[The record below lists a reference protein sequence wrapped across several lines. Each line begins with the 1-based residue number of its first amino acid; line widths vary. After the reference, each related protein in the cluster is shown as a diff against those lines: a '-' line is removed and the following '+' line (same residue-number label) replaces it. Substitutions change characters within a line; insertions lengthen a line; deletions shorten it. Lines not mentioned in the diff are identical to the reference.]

1 MRTALTLGICLAI
14 ALGIVVC
21 AAPGTA
27 QARIIRLEI
36 ARGESP
42 AFGGASFGGIGTYE
56 RLIGRA
62 YGEVDPQHPL
72 NAIIQDIELAPRNAR
87 GLVEYATDVDILTPT
102 DPARGNGVLFF
113 NVVNRGNK
121 GGLPSYNARM
131 GGDVAANNRLASP
144 GDGFMMREGYTI
156 VWFGWQADVLPGNDR
171 MTMHVPIARNPDG
184 TPITG
189 IVRSEIVV
197 VTPTATVNLSTGY
210 FTQFSHA
217 SYLTVSTD
225 NRTPLADGF
234 VPTLTVRVREG
245 EARQPIPNTAWSFAA
260 CPDGGTPHPSETQVC
275 YAAQFQPGRLYEL
288 IYRAKDPTVL
298 GLGYAAMRD
307 LAAFFKHEPRDA
319 SGTANPIYRPGA
331 KAVIQGSSQSGRNI
345 RTFLHLGFNQD
356 EGGRIVYEGALPHI
370 GGGLAALNIRFAQAG
385 RAWGEQIDHLY
396 PAYDFPFT
404 YARITD
410 PITGRTQGILD
421 RCRTTNTCPRIFH
434 VATALEM
441 WEGRQSLGLTDP
453 LGTRDVADPD
463 NVRTYLMASTQHG
476 SAPLPLLAQPP
487 FGNCQQQPNPNPQL
501 WTMRAL
507 LVAFTRWVR
516 DDVAPPSS
524 AVPRLAEHTLVPPE
538 DVGFP
543 HIPANTYGGVPRPA
557 VKFLRLTN
565 PLSVL
570 DFGPQYRPQDSS
582 GILTVEPPRLGS
594 RPYRLLV
601 PQVDTDGND
610 VAGIRS
616 VHLQVPVGTYTGWNL
631 FRAGRFED
639 GFCSLQG
646 SFIPFARTHAERL
659 ATGDARPSI
668 EERYPTREAY
678 VDAVRRAANELV
690 TQQFLL
696 ADDAA
701 TLVAEAEKEG
711 IRLAP

>member
-1 MRTALTLGICLAI
+1 MPRAVSSTLCLAI
-14 ALGIVVC
+14 ASVVLFC
-21 AAPGTA
+21 TAPETA
-27 QARIIRLEI
+27 EARITRLEI
-36 ARGESP
+36 TSVESP
-42 AFGGASFGGIGTYE
+42 AFGGASFDGVGPYE

-62 YGEVDPQHPL
+62 YGEVDPKHAL
-72 NAIIQDIELAPRNAR
+72 NAVIQDIELAPRNAR
-87 GLVEYATDVDILTPT
+87 GLVEYSTDVDILKPI

-121 GGLPSYNARM
+121 GGLPSYNA
-131 GGDVAANNRLASP
+131 GTGDLAANNRLASP

-156 VWFGWQADVLPGNDR
+156 VWFGWQADVLPGNNR
-171 MTMHVPIARNPDG
+171 VTMQVPIARNPDG

-197 VTPTATVNLSTGY
+197 ATPTATVNLSTGY
-210 FTQFSHA
+210 FTQFTHA
-217 SYLTVSTD
+217 SYPTVSTD

-234 VPTLTVRVREG
+234 VPTLTVRARAG
-245 EARQPIPNTAWSFAA
+245 EARQPIPNTEWSFAA
-260 CPDGGTPHPSETQVC
+260 CPDGGPPRPSETQLC
-275 YAAQFQPGRLYEL
+275 YATQFQPGRLYEL
-288 IYRAKDPTVL
+288 VYRAKDPTVL

-331 KAVIQGSSQSGRNI
+331 KAAIQGSSQSGRNI

-356 EGGRIVYEGALPHI
+356 EAGRIVYEGALPHI
-370 GGGLAALNIRFAQAG
+370 GGGLAALNIRFAHAG
-385 RAWGEQIDHLY
+385 RAWGEQVDHLY

-404 YARITD
+404 YARIND

-421 RCRTTNTCPRIFH
+421 RCRATNTCPRIFH

-453 LGTRDVADPD
+453 LGTTDVADPEG
-463 NVRTYLMASTQHG
+463 VRTYIMASTQHG
-476 SAPLPLLAQPP
+476 SAPLPLATQPP

-516 DDVAPPSS
+516 DDVAPPASV
-524 AVPRLAEHTLVPPE
+524 VPRIADRTLVPPE
-538 DVGFP
+538 DVRFP
-543 HIPANTYGGVPRPA
+543 SIPANTYGGVPRPA
-557 VKFLRLTN
+557 VKFLRVTN
-565 PLSVL
+565 PLHVL
-570 DFGPQYRPQDSS
+570 DFGPQYRAQDST
-582 GILTVEPPRLGS
+582 GIITVEPPRIGA

-601 PQVDTDGND
+601 PQVDADGND

-616 VHLQVPVGTYTGWNL
+616 VHLQVPIGTYTGWNL

-646 SFIPFARTHAERL
+646 SFIPFARTRAERS
-659 ATGDARPSI
+659 ATGDSRPALD
-668 EERYPTREAY
+668 ERYPTHEAY
-678 VDAVRRAANELV
+678 VEAVRRAASDLV
-690 TQQFLL
+690 KQRFLL
-696 ADDAA
+696 ATDAA
-701 TLVAEAEKEG
+701 ALVAEAEKDG
-711 IRLAP
+711 VRVAP